1 MLKEV
6 VQKDFIVDES
16 FANHSH
22 WRITNFSNRLGDVN
36 LQPQV
41 GSFRYVKTT
50 IHLFYIRDNVKIGVE
65 YFSLC

>member
-6 VQKDFIVDES
+6 VQKDSIVYES

-36 LQPQV
+36 LQSQV

-50 IHLFYIRDNVKIGVE
+50 IHLFYIRDNVKIVVE

>member
-6 VQKDFIVDES
+6 AQKDFIVDES
-16 FANHSH
+16 YVNRTH
-22 WRITNFSNRLGDVN
+22 WRITNFSNRFRTCQ

-41 GSFRYVKTT
+41 RSFRHVKTT
-50 IHLFYIRDNVKIGVE
+50 IHLFYIRDYVKIGVE

>member
-1 MLKEV
+1 MQKEV

-16 FANHSH
+16 LANHSH
-22 WRITNFSNRLGDVN
+22 WRMTNFSNRLGVVN

-41 GSFRYVKTT
+41 GSFRYVKNT

-65 YFSLC
+65 YFPLC